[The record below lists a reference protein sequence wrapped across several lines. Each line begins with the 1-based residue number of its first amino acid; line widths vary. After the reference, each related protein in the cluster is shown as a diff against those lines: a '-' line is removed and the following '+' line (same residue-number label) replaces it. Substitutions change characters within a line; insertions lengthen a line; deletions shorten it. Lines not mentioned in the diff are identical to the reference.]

1 MLRITI
7 TESSSEATIA
17 LDGRLA
23 GPWVVELAR
32 CWDGLVF
39 ARSARGVRVRLD
51 EVTFIAETGKRLLR
65 RMHERGATLVAA
77 GCMTRAI
84 VEEIAAFAGGR

>member
-7 TESSSEATIA
+7 TETASEATIA

-23 GPWVVELAR
+23 GPWVIELAR
-32 CWDGLVF
+32 CWDALVF
-39 ARSARGVRVRLD
+39 ARSPRGVRVRLD
-51 EVTFIAETGKRLLR
+51 QVTFIDETGKRLLR
-65 RMHERGATLVAA
+65 RMHEQGATLVAA

-84 VEEIAAFAGGR
+84 VEEIGGVAGGR

>member
-7 TESSSEATIA
+7 EETASEATIA

-32 CWDGLVF
+32 CWDALVF
-39 ARSARGVRVRLD
+39 ARSPRGVHVRLD
-51 EVTFIAETGKRLLR
+51 EVTFIDETGKKLLH
-65 RMHERGATLVAA
+65 RMHQQGATLVAA
-77 GCMTRAI
+77 GCMTRSI
-84 VEEIAAFAGGR
+84 VEDIARAAGGR